1 MLMQS
6 EQHFQ
11 LNQIREHR
19 AEEEEEE
26 EAASEET
33 NNRPSDRGRNPC
45 SLFQAKLN
53 GELALW
59 FSVRSARKAEGPIRR
74 SLR

>member
-11 LNQIREHR
+11 LNQIREHS
-19 AEEEEEE
+19 AEEEE

-59 FSVRSARKAEGPIRR
+59 FSVRLARKAEGPIRR